1 MISKN
6 FSSLAPP
13 FRASACKDPYPSG
26 RWGFITLAFVHL
38 RRHHGPLGIQED
50 IERVEQHIREI
61 EQRIERQRG
70 VITQAEESGL
80 PTDGPRNFLWFL
92 KETRSLSRD
101 HLARLLADEFRAKDS
116 Q

>member
-1 MISKN
+1 M
-6 FSSLAPP
+6 
-13 FRASACKDPYPSG
+13 
-26 RWGFITLAFVHL
+26 
-38 RRHHGPLGIQED
+38 GIQED

-101 HLARLLADEFRAKDS
+101 HLGRLLADEFRAKDS
-116 Q
+116 QLRCGSLHPQGLSRKPVSHTMRDSPQVRLLGFPNYNRKGR

>member
-1 MISKN
+1 M
-6 FSSLAPP
+6 
-13 FRASACKDPYPSG
+13 
-26 RWGFITLAFVHL
+26 
-38 RRHHGPLGIQED
+38 GIQED

-61 EQRIERQRG
+61 EQRIERQRA

-92 KETRSLSRD
+92 KETLSLSRD
-101 HLARLLADEFRAKDS
+101 HLARLLADEFRAKGS